1 MELPEE
7 ILAHIFSFLPLK
19 DKGNAF
25 QVCKTW
31 SNSLTCS
38 SAWTHTEIRCE
49 SEDCVPQ
56 RFSDLLPCIRHLKLI
71 VSVTESAHR
80 ETGLWVLQQVLSR
93 GDGRLRRLCIS
104 CLGNPPLFYAGQD
117 LLQGL
122 VDVLTNGSSLMVLD
136 LRGVPFTLSDSF
148 VKSVATLCPALRSL
162 FINNSSLVCGVVSET
177 IRDVLKRCPALNTIG
192 LFQASVSHD
201 VLRDLLQPQ
210 RTELKLLELRCERSL
225 KYVTP
230 LCDQVWEDMRRR
242 HPGLRVDLE
251 LDHTLPEL
259 QVPSVLQPSIPVREL
274 RLHTWTWL
282 LDEIRIVA
290 QSYAGTL
297 EVLELQTTAS
307 PELNTALVDLATQ
320 CTKLREVH
328 CYCVVSQNVIEA
340 FRSLCPDLHRY
351 TLKTRKERHPWS
363 CTTLR

>member
-1 MELPEE
+1 MLLQFVTLFV
-7 ILAHIFSFLPLK
+7 INFFLP
-19 DKGNAF
+19 
-25 QVCKTW
+25 
-31 SNSLTCS
+31 
-38 SAWTHTEIRCE
+38 IRCE
-49 SEDCVPQ
+49 SGVCVPQ
-56 RFSDLLPCIRHLKLI
+56 RFCDLLPCVRHLKLI
-71 VSVTESAHR
+71 VSMDDPAHR
-80 ETGLWVLQQVLSR
+80 KNGLWVLQQVLVR
-93 GDGRLRRLCIS
+93 GDGRLRGLCVS
-104 CLGNPPLFYAGQD
+104 CLENSPLFYAGQD

-122 VDVLTNGSSLMVLD
+122 VDVLTNGSSLTELD

-148 VKSVATLCPALRSL
+148 VKSVAALCPTLRSL

-177 IRDVLKRCPALNTIG
+177 IRDVLKCCPALNTIG

-210 RTELKLLELRCERSL
+210 RTELKLLELRCERAL

-230 LCDQVWEDMRRR
+230 LCDQIWADVRHR

-259 QVPSVLQPSIPVREL
+259 QVPSVLQPSIPVRQL
-274 RLHTWTWL
+274 RLHTWTCL

-297 EVLELQTTAS
+297 EVIELQTTAS
-307 PELNTALVDLATQ
+307 PELNTALVALAAQ
-320 CTKLREVH
+320 CTKLHEVH

-340 FRSLCPDLHRY
+340 FCSLCPDLHRY
-351 TLKTRKERHPWS
+351 TLKTRKELHPWT

>member
-19 DKGNAF
+19 DKCNAF
-25 QVCKTW
+25 LVCKSW
-31 SNSLTCS
+31 SNSLTSS

-49 SEDCVPQ
+49 SGDCVPQ
-56 RFSDLLPCIRHLKLI
+56 RFSDLLPCIRHLTLI
-71 VSVTESAHR
+71 VSVADRAHR
-80 ETGLWVLQQVLSR
+80 ETGLWVLQQVLAR
-93 GDGRLRRLCIS
+93 GEGRLRALCVS
-104 CLGNPPLFYAGQD
+104 CLENPPLFYAGQD

-122 VDVLTNGSSLMVLD
+122 VDVLTNGSSLMALD
-136 LRGVPFTLSDSF
+136 LRGVPFTLSDNF
-148 VKSVATLCPALRSL
+148 VKSVAALCPTLRSL
-162 FINNSSLVCGVVSET
+162 FINNRSLVCGVVSET
-177 IRDVLKRCPALNTIG
+177 IRDVLKRCPVLNTIG

-201 VLRDLLQPQ
+201 VLRDLMKPQ
-210 RTELKLLELRCERSL
+210 RTKLKLLELRCERSL
-225 KYVTP
+225 KYVP
-230 LCDQVWEDMRRR
+230 QLCDQIWADLRCRL
-242 HPGLRVDLE
+242 PGLRVDLE

-259 QVPSVLQPSIPVREL
+259 QVPGVLQPSIPVRQL
-274 RLHTWTWL
+274 RLHTWTFL
-282 LDEIRIVA
+282 LDEIRVVT

-307 PELNTALVDLATQ
+307 PELNAALVALATQ

-340 FRSLCPDLHRY
+340 FCSLCPDLHRY
-351 TLKTRKERHPWS
+351 TLKTRKEPHPWT

>member
-7 ILAHIFSFLPLK
+7 ILAHIFSFLSLK
-19 DKGNAF
+19 DKCNAF
-25 QVCKTW
+25 LVCKTW

-38 SAWTHTEIRCE
+38 SAWTHAEIMCDSR
-49 SEDCVPQ
+49 DCVPQ
-56 RFSDLLPCIRHLKLI
+56 RFSDRLPCIRHLKLI
-71 VSVTESAHR
+71 VSVDEPAHR
-80 ETGLWVLQQVLSR
+80 QTGLWVLQQVLTR
-93 GDGRLRRLCIS
+93 GHGRLRRLCIS

-122 VDVLTNGSSLMVLD
+122 VDVLSNGSSLMVLD
-136 LRGVPFTLSDSF
+136 LRGVPFTLNDDCI
-148 VKSVATLCPALRSL
+148 KCIAALCPALQSL

-177 IRDVLKRCPALNTIG
+177 VRYVLKRCPSLNTIG
-192 LFQASVSHD
+192 LFQASISHD
-201 VLRDLLQPQ
+201 VLRDLLEPQ
-210 RTELKLLELRCERSL
+210 RTKLMLLELRCERSL

-230 LCDQVWEDMRRR
+230 LSDQIWADVKRR
-242 HPGLRVDLE
+242 HPSLRVDLE

-259 QVPSVLQPSIPVREL
+259 QVPSVLQPSIPVRQL
-274 RLHTWTWL
+274 RLHTWTCL
-282 LDEIRIVA
+282 LDELRLVA

-307 PELNTALVDLATQ
+307 SELNTVLVSIATQ
-320 CTKLREVH
+320 CTKLCEVH

-340 FRSLCPDLHRY
+340 FCSLCPDLHRY
-351 TLKTRKERHPWS
+351 TLKTRKELHPWT